1 MTKLWGGLAVLSFTI
16 IISWVGA
23 LRYVPFRSEVSA
35 MIRTESPYIEDR
47 KLIAKELDEAEKAT
61 DRNTAAIQDLTR
73 EQYKTNALLDQLIR
87 SIESR

>member
-1 MTKLWGGLAVLSFTI
+1 MTKLWGGLAVLSLTI

-35 MIRTESPYIEDR
+35 MIQNESPYVEDR
-47 KLIAKELDEAEKAT
+47 KLIAKELVDFQKAS
-61 DRNTAAIQDLTR
+61 DRNTAAIMGLTR

-87 SIESR
+87 SIEAR

>member
-1 MTKLWGGLAVLSFTI
+1 MFKMWGGLAVLSITI

-35 MIRTESPYIEDR
+35 MIQNESPYVEDR
-47 KLIAKELDEAEKAT
+47 KLIANELAGVEKAT
-61 DRNTAAIQDLTR
+61 DRNTDAIMGLTR

-87 SIESR
+87 SIEAR

>member
-1 MTKLWGGLAVLSFTI
+1 MIKLWGGLAILSFTI

-23 LRYVPFRSEVSA
+23 LRYVPFRTEVSA
-35 MIRTESPYIEDR
+35 MIQTESPYIEDR
-47 KLIAKELDEAEKAT
+47 KLIAKELDEGEKAV
-61 DRNTAAIQDLTR
+61 DRNTAAIMDLTR